1 MEKRDVFFISVLYI
15 AAYSIMLIV
24 KGYFWDDWTFFNI
37 NEKIAIDQ
45 FFENGNIWFGYYIK
59 FLFYIEAHYF
69 PARLFTFFAYL
80 FSTILLYGIL
90 RNINLFDST
99 SRFFIV
105 AFFALFPVN
114 TPRIVITPCAAYG
127 VCNLMFFL
135 GFYFVT
141 KYLTEKKIM
150 LRILS
155 HLCFFTAFFMNSIL
169 VFYVVVLA
177 YLLYI

>member
-1 MEKRDVFFISVLYI
+1 MSMEKRDVFFISVLYI

-105 AFFALFPVN
+105 AEGLFSLPGGQRGRGSLEGKGSKR
-114 TPRIVITPCAAYG
+114 RITQS
-127 VCNLMFFL
+127 LF
-135 GFYFVT
+135 
-141 KYLTEKKIM
+141 
-150 LRILS
+150 
-155 HLCFFTAFFMNSIL
+155 
-169 VFYVVVLA
+169 
-177 YLLYI
+177 